1 MRKSIL
7 ACTVSLLMSPA
18 AGWALGMG
26 DVQVNSALNQPLNA
40 EIAIHSVTKKDLDS
54 LRVGLASKAVYSRA
68 EIERSDY
75 LSKFH
80 FDIIQRDG
88 KNYIAIT
95 TKKAFREPYANFL
108 IEANWRSGRLL
119 REYTMLLD
127 PPDFI
132 KKQAQPVTTASAS
145 QVAQVKRSYTKPVAS
160 VSTTNRAKSKKT
172 NSINNNVAAVSSVNS
187 SQSNTG
193 ASSGELSYGPTAE
206 NDTLWSIA
214 KRMAPGG
221 VSINQ
226 MMLALLRD
234 NPEAFDNN
242 NINLLKEGVVLRIK
256 DRSSLHK
263 ISLSD
268 ANQQAMEQN
277 QSWQNLRQQQ
287 DNGNVVDRSMDTAE
301 KNSPDAQLKLVTS
314 GQSEQAVDN
323 GELSETAE
331 QLTNELA
338 LATEDLES
346 KELENQELRQRI
358 KELEE
363 LVETKESLIELK
375 DESLSALQQ
384 QIQEKLSSEVEPVVD
399 ADVEPVVDADVEPVV
414 EADAEP
420 IVEADADPVV
430 EADADPIVEADAE
443 PMVEAEPESVVE
455 PNQIIEPEP
464 VVESEP
470 VVEKKP
476 EPVVEKK
483 EKFKP
488 RVDPKA
494 EESIVDMLL
503 SEEMLPYVAGGGGA
517 LVLLLGWFG
526 YRAKNKKD
534 NDFEESILDSHITDD
549 NSNFDLGDSEIGD
562 SEVGDLI
569 TEVSVSADNETSFL
583 SDFSAD
589 DMESLQP
596 DDTESDPV
604 SEADVFMVY
613 GRYQQA
619 EELLQGVIA
628 SDPERL
634 DYQIKLLEVYHGD
647 KAKDSFILQAAVV
660 KELLEKLDDNLESS
674 TQWAEV
680 TSWADTLDID
690 LDSPAVSDATQLIDS
705 DTLNAEIDDFDSEFV
720 MGEELSEGEELLT
733 DDLSLDSED
742 FDLDSDLSDSD
753 AGDLFKPDLI
763 DDSEFSLDDLDGDL
777 TSIDSNDDDFDL
789 SLDELS
795 SDSDDSLLADGSI
808 EDLSETSFD
817 LEDSDDLEN
826 TFDLEDSDDLENA
839 FDLEDSADLENAFDL
854 DDSDDLES
862 SLELDDSKEFETS
875 LDLEDSD
882 LENSLQA
889 EGSTD
894 NDNSFELDDSFDLDD
909 DNDVNTNL
917 EAEAS
922 TDDDLDMFDVGT
934 DFDDLAEDFPELD
947 AVATKLDLAKA
958 YVDMG
963 DMDSAGSI
971 LNEVID
977 EGDDAQKAEAQAL
990 LDQGDS

>member
-80 FDIIQRDG
+80 FDIIQRNG

-132 KKQAQPVTTASAS
+132 KKQARPVTTASAS
-145 QVAQVKRSYTKPVAS
+145 KASQVKRSYTKPTARK
-160 VSTTNRAKSKKT
+160 STSKKAKSV
-172 NSINNNVAAVSSVNS
+172 NNNVLATSSVNS
-187 SQSNTG
+187 YKSDTGLNTG
-193 ASSGELSYGPTAE
+193 GLSYGPTAE

-214 KRMAPGG
+214 KKMAPAGIS
-221 VSINQ
+221 VNQ
-226 MMLALLRD
+226 MMMALLRD
-234 NPEAFDNN
+234 NPDAFDNN
-242 NINLLKEGVVLRIK
+242 NINTLKEGVVLRIK
-256 DRSSLHK
+256 DRNSLHQ
-263 ISLSD
+263 ISRSD

-277 QSWQNLRQQQ
+277 NNWQNLRQQK
-287 DNGNVVDRSMDTAE
+287 DNANVVDRNSDTAE
-301 KNSPDAQLKLVTS
+301 QSFPDAQLKLVTS
-314 GQSEQAVDN
+314 GQSEQAADGVQ
-323 GELSETAE
+323 SETTE

-338 LATEDLES
+338 LATESLES
-346 KELENQELRQRI
+346 KELENQELQQRI

-375 DESLSALQQ
+375 DESLAVLQQ
-384 QIQEKLSSEVEPVVD
+384 QIQENLDAESDETAETIVEPESEVEQELEPEAVVGQ
-399 ADVEPVVDADVEPVV
+399 EPVIEPEIISEPVV
-414 EADAEP
+414 EAINESKPVAE
-420 IVEADADPVV
+420 E
-430 EADADPIVEADAE
+430 
-443 PMVEAEPESVVE
+443 
-455 PNQIIEPEP
+455 
-464 VVESEP
+464 
-470 VVEKKP
+470 KP

-483 EKFKP
+483 PKFKP
-488 RVDPKA
+488 RVAPKS
-494 EESIVDMLL
+494 EESIVDILL

-549 NSNFDLGDSEIGD
+549 TSNFDLGDSEIGD

-596 DDTESDPV
+596 DDTDSDPI

-628 SDPERL
+628 TDPERL
-634 DYQIKLLEVYHGD
+634 DYQMKLLEVHHGD
-647 KAKDSFILQAAVV
+647 KARDSFILQAALV
-660 KELLEKLDDNLESS
+660 KELLEKSDENLESS
-674 TQWAEV
+674 SQWAEV
-680 TSWADTLDID
+680 TSWAETLDID
-690 LDSPAVSDATQLIDS
+690 LDSPDAPDETQLIDS
-705 DTLNAEIDDFDSEFV
+705 DTLNAEIDGFDSEFV
-720 MGEELSEGEELLT
+720 MAEEPSAGEKSSNDDDEFLT
-733 DDLSLDSED
+733 DELSLDGEE
-742 FDLDSDLSDSD
+742 FNLDTDLSDSD
-753 AGDLFKPDLI
+753 SDDLFKSDL
-763 DDSEFSLDDLDGDL
+763 DGDNEFSLDDLDDDL
-777 TSIDSNDDDFDL
+777 ISVDSNGDDFDL
-789 SLDELS
+789 SLEEIS
-795 SDSDDSLLADGSI
+795 SDSDDLESA
-808 EDLSETSFD
+808 FD
-817 LEDSDDLEN
+817 LEDSDDLE
-826 TFDLEDSDDLENA
+826 TSLELEDSDDLGSSFN
-839 FDLEDSADLENAFDL
+839 L
-854 DDSDDLES
+854 DDSLDIDTSDELES
-862 SLELDDSKEFETS
+862 SLELNDSDALADSFNLDDSNEFEIS
-875 LDLEDSD
+875 LDLDDSLLVEGSLLAEDTLS
-882 LENSLQA
+882 A
-889 EGSTD
+889 EGSLPAEGSLSAEGSIDTD
-894 NDNSFELDDSFDLDD
+894 SSFDLDDSFELDDDSDI
-909 DNDVNTNL
+909 NTNL